1 MPLSF
6 KPAWAMLCA
15 ALLLTPVAV
24 VQAQALKPIKP
35 KAPNGLS
42 MPSAEPSVPMSART
56 PETPKA
62 LDFIVAVVD
71 NEPIT
76 NLEVNRLAAMADPAA
91 ANMNRNVLLMEVLET
106 LIDETAQLGV
116 ARQSGIQVSTEE
128 LDQAVAGTAQRNQ
141 LSLSDMR
148 QRLKEQGISWEQYRG
163 QIRRQIMLQRV
174 REREVTGRIKIQD
187 FEVDAFLRES
197 KLTQTGANADIHIA
211 HILIAVPEKASADE
225 VAKLMTKADEVLTR
239 VKAGED
245 FGKLAAQVSQAP
257 DRANG
262 GQLGLRSPDRYPSL
276 FADAVKSLAV
286 GAVTGPIR
294 SGAGFHILKLLERRS
309 ADAMPSTVTQTRAR
323 HILLRPGGKLS
334 QDAAR
339 AQLATYKKQIETG
352 LAKFEDLARAQ
363 SQDGSAEQ
371 GGDLGWANAGM
382 MVPEFE
388 AVMNNL
394 APGQIADPLVSRFG
408 VHLVQVMERR
418 EAPLSLRD
426 QQDLARNILRE
437 RKFDQAYKT
446 WEREVRGRAY
456 VEYRETPQ

>member
-1 MPLSF
+1 M
-6 KPAWAMLCA
+6 
-15 ALLLTPVAV
+15 AL

-35 KAPNGLS
+35 RVPNGLS
-42 MPSAEPSVPMSART
+42 MPAGEPAVNSKALT
-56 PETPKA
+56 PEPPKA

-91 ANMNRNVLLMEVLET
+91 AKMSRNALLMEVLET
-106 LIDETAQLGV
+106 LIDETAQLGL
-116 ARQSGIQVSTEE
+116 ARQVGIQVSPEE
-128 LDQAVAGTAQRNQ
+128 LDKAVAATAQRNQ
-141 LSLSDMR
+141 LSLDDMR
-148 QRLKEQGISWEQYRG
+148 QRLTEQGISWEQYRG

-197 KLTQTGANADIHIA
+197 KLMQTSTNADIHIA
-211 HILIAVPEKASADE
+211 HILIEVPEKANADE
-225 VAKLMTKADEVLTR
+225 LAKLLTKSDELLTR

-245 FGKLAAQVSQAP
+245 FGKLAAQFSQAP

-276 FADAVKSLAV
+276 FADAVKSLPV

-309 ADAMPSTVTQTRAR
+309 ANALPASVSQTHAR

-352 LAKFEDLARAQ
+352 LAKFEDLARAY

-394 APGQIADPLVSRFG
+394 SPGQMADPLVSRFG
-408 VHLVQVMERR
+408 VHLVQVIERR

-437 RKFDQAYKT
+437 RKFDQAYKN

>member
-1 MPLSF
+1 MIFPKWAWAVFLRSETIFHVTNICESPSSSRPADLANMTDTRMPLS
-6 KPAWAMLCA
+6 PLLMRAILCA
-15 ALLLTPVAV
+15 PLLLVPMAL

-35 KAPNGLS
+35 RVPNGLS
-42 MPSAEPSVPMSART
+42 MPAGEPAVNSKALT
-56 PETPKA
+56 PEPPKA

-91 ANMNRNVLLMEVLET
+91 AKMSRNALLMEVLET
-106 LIDETAQLGV
+106 LIDETAQLGL
-116 ARQSGIQVSTEE
+116 ARQVGIQVSPEE
-128 LDQAVAGTAQRNQ
+128 LDKAVAATAQRNQ
-141 LSLSDMR
+141 LSLDDMR
-148 QRLKEQGISWEQYRG
+148 QRLTEQGISWEQYRG

-197 KLTQTGANADIHIA
+197 KLMQTSTNADIHIA
-211 HILIAVPEKASADE
+211 HILIEVPEKANADE
-225 VAKLMTKADEVLTR
+225 LAKLLTKSDELLTR

-245 FGKLAAQVSQAP
+245 FGKLAAQFSQAP

-276 FADAVKSLAV
+276 FADAVKSLPV

-309 ADAMPSTVTQTRAR
+309 ADALPASVSQTHAR

-352 LAKFEDLARAQ
+352 LAKFDRLKLWHHHASIGPAQVAR
-363 SQDGSAEQ
+363 SNGRP
-371 GGDLGWANAGM
+371 LG
-382 MVPEFE
+382 
-388 AVMNNL
+388 
-394 APGQIADPLVSRFG
+394 VSFWRAFG
-408 VHLVQVMERR
+408 
-418 EAPLSLRD
+418 ASD
-426 QQDLARNILRE
+426 
-437 RKFDQAYKT
+437 
-446 WEREVRGRAY
+446 
-456 VEYRETPQ
+456 